1 MDSPLLSYID
11 VRHPNFLPPNL
22 TVGEVQDL
30 GPRLIRADSLVP
42 VRDALTNFVFQ
53 GYAVH
58 ILVEKPRVEVQ
69 LVDQAEV
76 ELVNS
81 SEAEV
86 EQGEGEMVV
95 RRTMTVDWFLPGSH
109 PMA

>member
-1 MDSPLLSYID
+1 M
-11 VRHPNFLPPNL
+11 
-22 TVGEVQDL
+22 
-30 GPRLIRADSLVP
+30 IRADSLVP

-58 ILVEKPRVEVQ
+58 IPVEKPRVEVQ